1 MNKYVWELYLKSGGQ
16 EVVDFFEDNLVNGL
30 KEDYV
35 DKINEFQRV
44 YCVSESIVKWTTDE
58 LKKCVAESEERYTE
72 SAIEGYEELSDEF
85 PDYLS
90 LINEAVLYLW
100 TDCSMEYPQ
109 CKDDKDLFCYFIEK
123 IEYRTTILSCDY
135 YNYVIPYY
143 FFCNYNIL
151 EMIANEF
158 DIQLPEIPPKKDYKA
173 RFFHYG
179 EICKALYRYRVEN
192 NWSQFELLAFL
203 YDFAP
208 KYIGGIDSYIIKDL
222 PEPKSAFF
230 IGGGGDNDD
239 ATAEDYPD
247 NIAFWQCNPE
257 TRAGDMIVMYLRTPI
272 SSISSIWRSCSVGF
286 NDPFFFYYRCTYIGQ
301 PVKVKRMNIKQIK
314 KDKVLSKMPIVK
326 GNMQGINGVELKPS
340 DYNYIVDKTKAKVK
354 KLEYEEISIDNDYE
368 NEKAV
373 EERII
378 KPFLHNDL
386 GYNVNDYVRQLNVP
400 IGNHNNT
407 LIPDFVLLPR
417 TYGGKHIA
425 YAVVEAKKS
434 IKKEKELAEALKQ
447 VSSYASLLSAEY
459 AVVASQEGI
468 WITSDKSHFTDVI
481 VEYKWSELN
490 SDNDKM
496 YEVRKMIGKS
506 S

>member
-30 KEDYV
+30 NDDYV
-35 DKINEFQRV
+35 DKINELQKV
-44 YCVSESIVKWTTDE
+44 YCVSEDIIRLTSE
-58 LKKCVAESEERYTE
+58 LLKDCTSRIRGVNETE
-72 SAIEGYEELSDEF
+72 I
-85 PDYLS
+85 
-90 LINEAVLYLW
+90 
-100 TDCSMEYPQ
+100 
-109 CKDDKDLFCYFIEK
+109 IEK
-123 IEYRTTILSCDY
+123 EDNEKAQQGEILDYSSVIDEALLGLWDEYSETYIEDKEIFSEFIKEIEYSTTMLSY
-135 YNYVIPYY
+135 YYYDYVIPYY
-143 FFCNYNIL
+143 FVCNYNVV
-151 EMIANEF
+151 ERIANDF
-158 DIQLPEIPPKKDYKA
+158 DIELPKIPAKKDYKA

-179 EICKALYRYRVEN
+179 ELCKALYKYRMQN
-192 NWSQFELLAFL
+192 DWSQFELLAFL

-247 NIAFWQCNPE
+247 EICCWQCNPE

-272 SSISSIWRSCSVGF
+272 SSITSIWRSCSVGF
-286 NDPFFFYYRCTYIGQ
+286 NDPFFFYYRCTYIGH
-301 PVKVKRMNIKQIK
+301 PVKGKRMGIKQIK
-314 KDKVLSKMPIVK
+314 KDRVLSKMPIVK

-340 DYNYIVDKTKAKVK
+340 DYNYIVDKIKAKVT

-368 NEKAV
+368 NEKDV

-378 KPFLHNDL
+378 KPFLKDDL
-386 GYNVNDYVRQLNVP
+386 GYNVDDYVQQLNVP

-417 TYGGKHIA
+417 IYGGRHIA

-434 IKKEKELAEALKQ
+434 IKNEKELLEAIDQ
-447 VSSYASLLSAEY
+447 VSSYALLLSAKH
-459 AVVASQEGI
+459 AAVASQEGI
-468 WITSDKSHFTDVI
+468 WITSEDSRYTDVI
-481 VEYKWSELN
+481 LSYKWSELN
-490 SDNDKM
+490 ADNDKM
-496 YEVRKMIGKS
+496 YEVKKLIGN
-506 S
+506 

>member
-30 KEDYV
+30 NEEYIE
-35 DKINEFQRV
+35 KINAFQKV
-44 YCVSESIVKWTTDE
+44 YCVSEDIIRWT
-58 LKKCVAESEERYTE
+58 SEELREYVSINKE
-72 SAIEGYEELSDEF
+72 IKEDFIIEEDSDEQLDDVSEHLNAIEEAI
-85 PDYLS
+85 
-90 LINEAVLYLW
+90 INLW
-100 TDCSMEYPQ
+100 TEYS
-109 CKDDKDLFCYFIEK
+109 KNGKNDKEVFEDFIYE
-123 IEYRTTILSCDY
+123 IEYRTTHLAFIY
-135 YNYVIPYY
+135 YDCMIPYY
-143 FFCNYNIL
+143 FMCNYNVL
-151 EMIANEF
+151 ERIANDL
-158 DIQLPEIPPKKDYKA
+158 DIELPKIPVKKDYKA

-179 EICKALYRYRVEN
+179 ELCKALYKYRMKNE
-192 NWSQFELLAFL
+192 WSQFELLAFL

-239 ATAEDYPD
+239 ATAEDNPD
-247 NIAFWQCNPE
+247 EITCWQCNSE

-286 NDPFFFYYRCTYIGQ
+286 NDPFFFYYRCTYIGH
-301 PVKVKRMNIKQIK
+301 PVKGKRMGIKQIK
-314 KDKVLSKMPIVK
+314 KDRVLSKMPIVK

-340 DYNYIVDKTKAKVK
+340 DYNYIVDKIKAKVT

-368 NEKAV
+368 NEKDV

-378 KPFLHNDL
+378 KPFLKDDL
-386 GYNVNDYVRQLNVP
+386 GYNVNDYVQQLNVP

-417 TYGGKHIA
+417 TYGGRHIA

-434 IKKEKELAEALKQ
+434 IKNEKELLEALDQ
-447 VSSYASLLSAEY
+447 VSSYALLLSAKH
-459 AVVASQEGI
+459 AAVASQEGI
-468 WITSDKSHFTDVI
+468 WITSEDSRYTDVI
-481 VEYKWSELN
+481 LSYKWCELN
-490 SDNDKM
+490 ADNDKM
-496 YEVRKMIGKS
+496 YEVKKIIGKI
-506 S
+506 

>member
-16 EVVDFFEDNLVNGL
+16 EVVEFFEDNLVNGF
-30 KEDYV
+30 KDEYV
-35 DKINEFQRV
+35 DKISEFQRV
-44 YCVSESIVKWTTDE
+44 YCAFDDRIRWTSAQLKEYVVFNKNIKDKIVFEENDE
-58 LKKCVAESEERYTE
+58 QL
-72 SAIEGYEELSDEF
+72 DEDV
-85 PDYLS
+85 DYIN
-90 LINEAVLYLW
+90 LINEALDYLW
-100 TDCSMEYPQ
+100 TDCSQE
-109 CKDDKDLFCYFIEK
+109 CKNDKEVFENFIYS
-123 IEYRTTILSCDY
+123 IEYNTTYLAFIY
-135 YNYVIPYY
+135 YDCTIPYY
-143 FFCNYNIL
+143 FFGNYNVL
-151 EMIANEF
+151 ERIASDF
-158 DIQLPEIPPKKDYKA
+158 DIELPSIPAKKDYKA

-208 KYIGGIDSYIIKDL
+208 QYIGGIDSYIIEDL

-354 KLEYEEISIDNDYE
+354 KLEYEEISIDNNYE

-459 AVVASQEGI
+459 AAVASQEGI
-468 WITSDKSHFTDVI
+468 WITSDKIHFTDVI
-481 VEYKWSELN
+481 VVYKWSELN
-490 SDNDKM
+490 ADNDKM
-496 YEVRKMIGKS
+496 YEVRKMIGKK
-506 S
+506 